1 MIGRVVL
8 REQVK
13 QAILERILRGEYA
26 PGDRLIETRIAD
38 EFGISQAPVREALR
52 DLELLRFVE
61 SEAFRGAR
69 VRTVTPEELLEIYP
83 VRAALEE
90 VAARAAASRLTDED
104 LDALDRQIVEMSAA
118 AEHGDV
124 HEQAEH
130 DAAFHRIIVEG
141 SGNSILV
148 DVWRSLRVEMRTL
161 ITALKTGIDGEEIV
175 EMHRP
180 ILVALRARDAEGSA
194 ASIRGHFARFA
205 ALLEATLPKGP
216 EQ

>member
-13 QAILERILRGEYA
+13 EAILERILTGVYA
-26 PGDRLIETRIAD
+26 PGERLVETRIAE
-38 EFGISQAPVREALR
+38 EFGVSQAPVREALR

-69 VRTVTPEELLEIYP
+69 VRGVSPEELLEIYP

-90 VAARAAASRLTDED
+90 VAAQAAATRLTADG
-104 LDALDRQIVEMSAA
+104 LDALEREVAAMAESAA
-118 AEHGDV
+118 QGDL
-124 HEQAEH
+124 HTQAEH
-130 DAAFHRIIVEG
+130 DAAFHRIIVEA
-141 SGNSILV
+141 SGNAILL

-161 ITALKTGIDGEEIV
+161 ITALKTGVDGREIA

-180 ILVALRARDAEGSA
+180 ILEALRARDPIGSVDA
-194 ASIRGHFARFA
+194 IREHFLAF
-205 ALLEATLPKGP
+205 ATLLKG
-216 EQ
+216 QDQ

>member
-13 QAILERILRGEYA
+13 EAILERILKGEYA
-26 PGDRLIETRIAD
+26 PGERLVETRIAE

-69 VRTVTPEELLEIYP
+69 VRDVSPEELLEIYP

-90 VAARAAASRLTDED
+90 VAAHAAATRLTAEQ
-104 LDALDRQIVEMSAA
+104 LDALEHEVEAMSAA
-118 AEHGDV
+118 AASGNTHA
-124 HEQAEH
+124 QADH
-130 DAAFHRIIVEG
+130 DAAFHRIIVEA
-141 SGNSILV
+141 SGNTILF
-148 DVWRSLRVEMRTL
+148 DVWLSLRVEVRTM
-161 ITALKTGIDGEEIV
+161 ITALKIGADGREIA

-180 ILVALRARDAEGSA
+180 ILDALRARDPVASA
-194 ASIRGHFARFA
+194 DALREHFFRFA
-205 ALLEATLPKGP
+205 TLLKGQTL
-216 EQ
+216 